1 MTKKDF
7 FILIIKLYGLF
18 TLIASVFSVIPGAI
32 TFALMDLDLIAIIWI
47 TLAVVILGG
56 LFVLLVFKADKVVQ
70 LLKLDEGFEENRI
83 ELANMKAA
91 DILKIGTFIIGGLL
105 FLNTLPGFLSQM
117 LDGYKSSNLGIEFGF
132 QKKFDWVVS
141 GVNLIIGYLLMTNYG
156 FVADKLKNVSQE
168 E

>member
-1 MTKKDF
+1 MTKRDF
-7 FILIIKLYGLF
+7 FMLTIKLYGLF
-18 TLIASVFSVIPGAI
+18 TLIATAFSVVPSAVAYALLELDALSIILMMVVVAI
-32 TFALMDLDLIAIIWI
+32 VA
-47 TLAVVILGG
+47 G
-56 LFVLLVFKADKVVQ
+56 LFVVLVFKADKVVQ